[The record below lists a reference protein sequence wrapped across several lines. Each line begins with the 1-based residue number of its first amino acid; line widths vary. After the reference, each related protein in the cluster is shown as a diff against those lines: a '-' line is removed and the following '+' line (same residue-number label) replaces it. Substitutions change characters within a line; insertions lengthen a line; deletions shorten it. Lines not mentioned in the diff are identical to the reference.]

1 MGLLSARRRPSPAIE
16 APAGKPRAHRAS
28 KMTATISHNA
38 EPRTLRR
45 LLQQG
50 QRDMGKRAIVPVALS
65 LSRFDSTQKSIP
77 TAYGQDPFR
86 FHTLLAHCR
95 ADEGQASRQVGT

>member
-1 MGLLSARRRPSPAIE
+1 
-16 APAGKPRAHRAS
+16 
-28 KMTATISHNA
+28 
-38 EPRTLRR
+38 
-45 LLQQG
+45 
-50 QRDMGKRAIVPVALS
+50 MGKRAIVPVALS